1 MSKSLIIVE
10 SPAKAKTINR
20 YLGKEYQVLASV
32 GHIKDL
38 PKKELGVNI
47 DRSFEPQYQVMKS
60 KSEIIR
66 KIRHAAKSA
75 NKVYLASDPDR
86 EGEAIAAHLSEI
98 IQDVYSG
105 KIYRLLLYE
114 ITKHTILDSLKH
126 PQELDFSKYNA
137 QKARRVLD
145 RLVGYQISPL
155 LWERVRYRLS
165 AGRVQSVALRL
176 ICEREEQIRKFQ
188 SEEYWKI
195 QAQTLTSNDALLE
208 IRLVKYL
215 DKTIDIHSKDQDKVI
230 IRSEEDVQFILDQVS
245 QEQFAVSKV
254 TPKQRFRK
262 SSPPFITSTLQQ
274 DAINKLGFSS
284 SRCMR
289 IAQQLYEG
297 VNENMGGLI
306 TYMRTD
312 SVRVSDV
319 AIKEVRALIC
329 QQFGDP
335 FCSVIPNQYPQRGNQ
350 KIQNAHEAI
359 RPTNV
364 HQTPEQTKDVLN
376 QEQQKL
382 YELIWKRFV
391 ASQMAAAVFDLIQ
404 IDIQTGDYLWRA
416 NGSILTFAGFLKL
429 YTSENREDEND
440 KLLPP
445 VKEGEILTVQK
456 FEPSQHFTEPPPRY
470 GSASLIK
477 ALEYLEIGRP
487 STFTAIMEVITKRDY
502 VEMNHKRFQPTQT
515 GMRVNDLL
523 IENFSEF
530 INVDF
535 TADMERELDLIE
547 ASEASWV
554 DVISQFYEKFSKN
567 LTLAKSQMRN
577 LKQESQPTDIPCK
590 KCGQTML
597 LRWGKNGDFLS
608 CSAYPEC
615 SFTAEVEFDEEGK
628 PQLQEVQ
635 VSDEPC
641 EKCGGDMVI
650 KTGRFGK
657 FAACNNYPK
666 CKNTKPLNAQAPE
679 SVEGTC
685 ENCGAGL
692 VKRQG
697 SYGAFVA
704 CETYPA
710 CKYIKKEKAETGCTC
725 PECSQERILQR
736 RSRRGKI
743 FYSCAGYPK
752 CQFSIW
758 NRPFKQQC
766 PQCQFPIL
774 SIKETKTKQTVLCP
788 NPDCQYEANPEEY
801 ENEISES

>member
-1 MSKSLIIVE
+1 MAKSLIIVE
-10 SPAKAKTINR
+10 SPAKAKTISR
-20 YLGKEYQVLASV
+20 YLGKDYQVLASV

-47 DRSFEPQYQVMKS
+47 DGNFEPQYQVMQS
-60 KSEIIR
+60 KNDVIRNIR
-66 KIRHAAKSA
+66 KAAKSA
-75 NKVYLASDPDR
+75 KHIYLASDPDR

-105 KIYRLLLYE
+105 KIYRLLLHE
-114 ITKHTILDSLKH
+114 ITKHTILDSLKN
-126 PQELDFSKYNA
+126 PQELDFSKYDA

-195 QAQTLTSNDALLE
+195 HAQTKTDNDASLE
-208 IRLVKYL
+208 IRLAKYQG
-215 DKTIDIHSKDQDKVI
+215 KTIDIHSKDKDKAV
-230 IRSEEDVQFILDQVS
+230 IRSEEEVKAILDKVS
-245 QEQFAVSKV
+245 QEQFAISSV
-254 TPKQRFRK
+254 TKKQRSRK
-262 SSPPFITSTLQQ
+262 PAPPFITSTLQQ

-297 VNENMGGLI
+297 IDEKMGGLI

-319 AIKEVRALIC
+319 AIQEVRALIN
-329 QQFGDP
+329 QKFGDS
-335 FCSVIPNQYPQRGNQ
+335 FCPKKANQYSKKSKQ
-350 KIQNAHEAI
+350 KAQDAHEAI

-364 HQTPEQTKDVLN
+364 NQTPDQTKNFLN
-376 QEQQKL
+376 NEQQKL

-391 ASQMAAAVFDLIQ
+391 ASQMASALFDQTQ
-404 IDIQTGDYLWRA
+404 IEIQTGDYLWRA
-416 NGSILTFAGFLKL
+416 NGSILAFSGFLTL
-429 YTSENREDEND
+429 YNVESSQDEND

-445 VKEGEILTVQK
+445 VKEGEILKVQK
-456 FEPSQHFTEPPPRY
+456 FDPSQHFTEPPPRY

-477 ALEYLEIGRP
+477 TLEELEIGRP
-487 STFTAIMEVITKRDY
+487 STFTAIMEVITKREY
-502 VEMNHKRFQPTQT
+502 VEMNEKKRFEPTQI
-515 GMRVNDLL
+515 GIRVNDLI

-530 INVDF
+530 INVGF
-535 TADMERELDLIE
+535 TASMEKELDDIE
-547 ASEASWV
+547 ASEENWV
-554 DVISQFYEKFSKN
+554 DVISRFYEKFSKS

-577 LKQESQPTDIPCK
+577 LKQEAKPTDIPCK
-590 KCGQTML
+590 KCDQTMS

-615 SFTAEVEFDEEGK
+615 PFTAEVEFDEKGN

-635 VSDEPC
+635 VTDEPC
-641 EKCGGDMVI
+641 EKCGGEMVI

-657 FAACNNYPK
+657 FAACGNYPK

-679 SVEGTC
+679 PVEGTC

-692 VKRQG
+692 VKRKG
-697 SYGAFVA
+697 RYGDFVA

-725 PECSQERILQR
+725 PECSQEQILQR

-752 CQFSIW
+752 CKFSLW
-758 NRPFKQQC
+758 NRPIKQQC
-766 PQCQFPIL
+766 PNCQFPIL
-774 SIKETKTKQTVLCP
+774 SIKETKTKKTILCP
-788 NPDCQYEANPEEY
+788 NQDCQYEADPEEY
-801 ENEISES
+801 KNQL